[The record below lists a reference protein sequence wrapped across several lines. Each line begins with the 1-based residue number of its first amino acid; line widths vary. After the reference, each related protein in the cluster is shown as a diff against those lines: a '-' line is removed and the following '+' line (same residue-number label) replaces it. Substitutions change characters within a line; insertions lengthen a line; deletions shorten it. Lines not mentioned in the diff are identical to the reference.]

1 MPPLTLHYQ
10 IAGMCTCTRACGLSA
25 AAEHT
30 TADEPEQHDTIYSTA
45 QRMCLP
51 SGSFPPYWKTIHQ
64 TVNHTNWIVIIR
76 NQTPQTFWAPLLRQ
90 YRERQRSWVEQL
102 FFLTSSANLQT
113 LSNHP
118 KISATISTSL
128 QSLNHKEEQLQN
140 GPGVCSTRCSSQLV
154 SAASKN

>member
-10 IAGMCTCTRACGLSA
+10 IAGMCTCTRACGLTA

-30 TADEPEQHDTIYSTA
+30 TADKPEQHDTIYSVFFL
-45 QRMCLP
+45 QCSVCMCLP
-51 SGSFPPYWKTIHQ
+51 SDSFPPYLKTIYQ
-64 TVNHTNWIVIIR
+64 TFNCTNWIVIIR

-102 FFLTSSANLQT
+102 FFLMSSANPQT

-118 KISATISTSL
+118 KTSATISTSL
-128 QSLNHKEEQLQN
+128 QSLNHKIETVAEWYWYVFN
-140 GPGVCSTRCSSQLV
+140 
-154 SAASKN
+154 